1 MTDIN
6 PSNSEALRLK
16 FLNVP
21 NAHDR
26 RFFETMF
33 YVHMIA
39 IKFAPKLSVEQKK
52 ALYATTE
59 IDVASVEEHEVLISI
74 SPIEFTCF
82 SDLIEKMKKQKS
94 IIYEKLEKIIDFKGN
109 IELTCILLDPFNQ
122 IDQDHDFVDV
132 NLKISAE
139 FFSDFAILKSWVFK
153 GELINDFGVEDSFE
167 TTFEPLILD
176 ETQRLGDVIQ
186 QLATVSWMN
195 AGSNSVSVT
204 VIE

>member
-1 MTDIN
+1 MNNIYEDLN
-6 PSNSEALRLK
+6 LRL
-16 FLNVP
+16 LNVP

-74 SPIEFTCF
+74 STIEVT
-82 SDLIEKMKKQKS
+82 SLSEIVEKMNELKS
-94 IIYEKLEKIIDFKGN
+94 IIAEKLKKIIDFKGN
-109 IELTCILLDPFNQ
+109 IELTAILLDPFNQ
-122 IDQDHDFVDV
+122 LEHDHDFVDV